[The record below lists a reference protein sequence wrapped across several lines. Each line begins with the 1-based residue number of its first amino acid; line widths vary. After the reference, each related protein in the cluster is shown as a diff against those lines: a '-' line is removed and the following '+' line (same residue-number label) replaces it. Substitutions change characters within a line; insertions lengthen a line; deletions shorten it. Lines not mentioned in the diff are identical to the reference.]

1 MECFL
6 FTHQENL
13 KLILCNL
20 NDLTQKLLLLYLTIS
35 KGILLQS
42 LKLTRLNKFAATN
55 SELEIGFLNRSLTN
69 EIIIKKDKPFG

>member
-55 SELEIGFLNRSLTN
+55 GELGIGFLNRSLAN